1 MLPILIGSKSD
12 LVFMADGLKHLDRLQ
27 VCYEVVVSSTH
38 REPRQTSDKIL
49 ALLTE
54 HKDIK
59 VMIAGAN
66 AAGGLPGV
74 LAGYLLDTNIVP
86 IGVRFSHD
94 PGQALIEDA
103 SFVLSSLPRGVPL
116 LYAGFNSKG
125 FEHAC
130 ILAARILGGV

>member
-1 MLPILIGSKSD
+1 MNSGFLFNIKNFFNRIIYTFFYFNNYVSVYSQHPSEGFVMLPILIGSKSD

-59 VMIAGAN
+59 VMK
-66 AAGGLPGV
+66 
-74 LAGYLLDTNIVP
+74 
-86 IGVRFSHD
+86 IGRAHV
-94 PGQALIEDA
+94 
-103 SFVLSSLPRGVPL
+103 
-116 LYAGFNSKG
+116 
-125 FEHAC
+125 
-130 ILAARILGGV
+130 